1 MYKYPLTIHRPD
13 GVMLPVEHG
22 LYQHIIQTLEP
33 IQPRD
38 LYVTTPPTIAPVNTC
53 IVRVGQVCPHGYR
66 LDPAGVQMQGW
77 GCRVVALDHSLDL
90 PGLDTDRL
98 PPGLV
103 RELIALPVGSPVE
116 VLLDDGR
123 VVATTV
129 RRTASDLHGTWVA
142 WLQDFTGC
150 YLLARCRPAGWAYWS
165 KRLDRT
171 EASTSLRVDIVAGEV
186 TGRER

>member
-1 MYKYPLTIHRPD
+1 MSEYPFEIHRPD
-13 GVMLPVEHG
+13 GVVLPVEHR
-22 LYQHIIQTLEP
+22 LYKHFVYVPAP
-33 IQPRD
+33 IPPWNPQAA
-38 LYVTTPPTIAPVNTC
+38 TPPDLTSDQTC

-66 LDPAGVQMQGW
+66 LDPAGVQMQGR
-77 GCRVVALDHSLDL
+77 GRRVVALDHSLDL

-103 RELIALPVGSPVE
+103 RDLIALPVGSPVE

-129 RRTASDLHGTWVA
+129 RHPATDLHGTWVA
-142 WLQDFTGC
+142 WLQGFTGC